1 MKQTVVLK
9 STIILMVF
17 VILYGVA
24 INGFAATQTVT
35 TPLNTET
42 ANITPSL
49 TSTITPEVMHT
60 PNPTNAA
67 IPTSDGNSNYGPF
80 NPNPDVY
87 GSTGFVRVD
96 VGDIPHLQA
105 GAKYCIDEIELI
117 YQLNGNIIRIAGKYV
132 QKYLNEGRFI
142 FTSHNN
148 KIVTVNNRGCV
159 TALKNGETQVD
170 VMYCSAEDFD
180 INNPGNYKTTIDV
193 KVVKNKVALSKK
205 RSGLKAAESKKI
217 KIKNY
222 PNGMVNKIRGSFNK
236 KGIARIEKVLYPD
249 KKQKAALLIKGLKKG
264 KTVLRVKAM
273 GKKLRCKVIVK

>member
-1 MKQTVVLK
+1 MKQTVALK

-24 INGFAATQTVT
+24 MNGFAATETVT

-60 PNPTNAA
+60 PNPINTSTT
-67 IPTSDGNSNYGPF
+67 TSDGNSSFDPF
-80 NPNPDVY
+80 NPNSPEY
-87 GSTGFVRVD
+87 NGYSFLKVD
-96 VGDIPHLQA
+96 VNEVPILQV
-105 GAKYCIDEIELI
+105 GAKYQISIQELR
-117 YQLNGNIIRIAGKYV
+117 YQLNGNTFYDPAKYV
-132 QKYLNEGRFI
+132 KKLVKKGLFLFI
-142 FTSHNN
+142 SHDT
-148 KIVTVNNRGCV
+148 KIATVDNQGYMI
-159 TALKNGETQVD
+159 AKNIGTTQID
-170 VMYCSAEDFD
+170 VICCDAADFD

-205 RSGLKAAESKKI
+205 RSRLRAAESKKI

-222 PNGMVNKIRGSFNK
+222 PNGMLNKIRGSFNK
-236 KGIARIEKVLYPD
+236 KGIARIEKVLYPG

-264 KTVLRVKAM
+264 KTVLRVKAL